1 MRRPLPP
8 ELIALGDALEAA
20 AMRALAR
27 RRQRRQM
34 VLNAAAS
41 IAVALPLAISVAT
54 ASFDREVVTPTPTPS
69 AGAKATIDHPRPTS
83 AGPRFP
89 GVNLPRE
96 QVRLRPEL
104 VNLPSTLRPALR

>member
-1 MRRPLPP
+1 
-8 ELIALGDALEAA
+8 
-20 AMRALAR
+20 
-27 RRQRRQM
+27 M

-69 AGAKATIDHPRPTS
+69 AGARTIDHPRPTS